1 ALVTDGPVWVAS
13 LAAPPHNEES
23 VWFPLGRTTG
33 FLVTGQAASPHRN
46 NHTVNMPE
54 DDPFREK
61 YEELTKCLK

>member
-46 NHTVNMPE
+46 NQNLYRMGISYLADSQVPNTVVA
-54 DDPFREK
+54 K
-61 YEELTKCLK
+61 